1 MEADKIN
8 VLYDEN
14 GNAIRVQMDFDLYQW
29 LISEVS
35 VPERGFAAA
44 KC

>member
-1 MEADKIN
+1 MEAEKVN

-14 GNAIRVQMDFDLYQW
+14 GKAVRVQMDFDLYQW

-35 VPERGFAAA
+35 QTEHSFAAA
-44 KC
+44 R

>member
-1 MEADKIN
+1 MEAEKVN

-14 GNAIRVQMDFDLYQW
+14 GQAVRVQMDFDLYQW
-29 LISEVS
+29 LINQVAE
-35 VPERGFAAA
+35 PEQAFVAA